1 VPVKRPIFR
10 YCVLAFL
17 FAITVAYEVPYLH
30 DIVRDQTRH
39 VPFFTMETATDRVD
53 IVTREAAQ
61 AGIHKGDEVLSVD
74 GRPYKGG
81 GDWARPFADT
91 SIGRSIIVVLR
102 SSDASNPSEHVVVL
116 PVKTM
121 SVDPWRVA
129 GELALYFLHRW
140 GYRGNE
146 YSG

>member
-1 VPVKRPIFR
+1 MPVKRPIFR

-61 AGIHKGDEVLSVD
+61 AGIHKGDEVLSID
-74 GRPYKGG
+74 GRPNKGG

-91 SIGRSIIVVLR
+91 SIGRSISVVLR
-102 SSDASNPSEHVVVL
+102 SSDASNPQRTRGRPAGKNDECRSVAGGRRACAVL
-116 PVKTM
+116 PTPM
-121 SVDPWRVA
+121 GSSRQ
-129 GELALYFLHRW
+129 
-140 GYRGNE
+140 
-146 YSG
+146 